1 MAINAEVIVFFW
13 LVFITTRRYKRNV
26 YFRFLPYAV
35 ILIFMMIRSDY
46 YGDGKAY
53 REIFNY
59 IHSFGTMEDVEPLY
73 IWINKLL
80 PNYGMVIVITSLFY
94 VLAIYF
100 VLSRVLTYEQRELAL
115 LVMVLHPY
123 ILMIDMSAIRQSI
136 AIALILVGVY
146 IANEYKSL
154 FFIPFCLIAALFHKS
169 AIILLPIVF
178 LLGKRHFTA
187 KVKWAILCG
196 TAFFLVAPNKLF
208 QLIETVLASV
218 KLNTANYLYYLYNGN
233 KNSGLAVA
241 LSLIIMIF
249 LMLCGNVV
257 EEKKSIYVKLS
268 ILAMVFEALQGR
280 VQQFGRI
287 GMYFLP
293 FLMLSLP
300 MILKKEPQTL
310 EVLVPNGVVVFNKYA
325 CWLVEAC
332 FIIVF
337 IWKLI
342 GFMTPQFAYQSVFTI
357 R

>member
-1 MAINAEVIVFFW
+1 MAISAEVIVFFL
-13 LVFITTRRYKRNV
+13 LVFITTRRYRTNL
-26 YFRFLPYAV
+26 YFRFLPY
-35 ILIFMMIRSDY
+35 IIIFIFMTIRYD
-46 YGDGKAY
+46 YGDGKSY
-53 REIFNY
+53 RTMFTY
-59 IHSFGTMEDVEPLY
+59 IHAGGSIKGIEPLY

-80 PNYGMVIVITSLFY
+80 PSFGVIVVITSLFY
-94 VLAIYF
+94 VLTIHF
-100 VLSRVLTYEQRELAL
+100 VVSRLLTYEQREFAL

-123 ILMIDMSAIRQSI
+123 ILMVDMSAIRQSI

-154 FFIPFCLIAALFHKS
+154 FFIPFCMIAALFHKS
-169 AIILLPIVF
+169 AIILLPIVL

-196 TAFFLVAPNKLF
+196 TVFFLIAPNKLF
-208 QLIETVLASV
+208 QLIETVLTVA
-218 KLNTANYLYYLYNGN
+218 KLSTINYLSYLYNGN
-233 KNSGLAVA
+233 ENSGLAVI
-241 LSLIIMIF
+241 LSFGIMVF
-249 LMLCGNVV
+249 LMLCGNAVA
-257 EEKKSIYVKLS
+257 EKNSIYVKLS
-268 ILAMVFEALQGR
+268 IIAMVFEALQGR

-287 GMYFLP
+287 DMYFLP

-310 EVLVPNGVVVFNKYA
+310 EVLVPNGVVMFNKYA
-325 CWLVEAC
+325 CWLVEGC

-357 R
+357 G